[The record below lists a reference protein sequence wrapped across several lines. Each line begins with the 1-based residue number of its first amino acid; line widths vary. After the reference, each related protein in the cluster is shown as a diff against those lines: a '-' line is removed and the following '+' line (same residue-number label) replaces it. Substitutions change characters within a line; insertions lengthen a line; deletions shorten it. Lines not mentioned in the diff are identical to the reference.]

1 MDNIIEL
8 LYNYTDKNMTLAQL
22 RQTAEIEDDFL
33 LTAFLASAYN
43 CYIITHHGERNNLI
57 TNIDALKISENEFQ
71 IFLQDFRAYVMD
83 TIKTKDFENERKKD
97 LLKDKENGQN
107 D

>member
-83 TIKTKDFENERKKD
+83 TIKAKAIENERKKD
-97 LLKDKENGQN
+97 LLKDKENGTTH
-107 D
+107 

>member
-1 MDNIIEL
+1 MDKIIEL
-8 LYNYTDKNMTLAQL
+8 LYNYTNKNMTLAQL